1 MKGGAQIS
9 NSWTKLSAPSNSSG
23 PLVAHVYDND
33 NDVLSIFQLVAV
45 LNQAFSLNYPN
56 LNGCNN

>member
-1 MKGGAQIS
+1 MKVGAQIS

-33 NDVLSIFQLVAV
+33 MGREEEGRTFTTMTTTYYLSF
-45 LNQAFSLNYPN
+45 NSWPY
-56 LNGCNN
+56 